1 MKTLLDPSTLI
12 STNVRPCK
20 MAKNL
25 GSRRTDVLN
34 SSDFRQKVRRQLLT
48 GPGALCFISLARRV
62 TSKIQEC
69 RARLNFGNMSR
80 SMSSSSLSW
89 QTLSISYFSRVNLAE
104 HVFKE
109 PTLGVNLIMLLWFSS
124 LNPIQKM
131 CSSLRP
137 QVRVLLSG
145 ATSRS
150 KRK

>member
-1 MKTLLDPSTLI
+1 MSTLLDPSTLTY
-12 STNVRPCK
+12 TNVRPCK

-48 GPGALCFISLARRV
+48 GPGVLCFISIAHRV
-62 TSKIQEC
+62 KSKRQES

-89 QTLSISYFSRVNLAE
+89 QTLSISYFLRVELSE

-109 PTLGVNLIMLLWFSS
+109 PTLGMNSIMLLWFWS
-124 LNPIQKM
+124 LNPIQTM
-131 CSSLRP
+131 CSSLRR
-137 QVRVLLSG
+137 QVRISPSG
-145 ATSRS
+145 ATNRS
-150 KRK
+150 KSK